1 MFSRFLFSKKR
12 KAFPPI
18 AAHQHKKEGPHIDPI
33 EAKNIPPLMLA
44 YIGDAVYELAVREH
58 LLHSGMVKMDRLHS
72 AAVAYVNASRQSQ
85 LWGEIEAFL
94 SPEQREVFRRG
105 RNAKSGHQPPHST
118 VGEYRRATGL
128 EALIGY
134 LHLTGDQAQL
144 ERNFATLFQAEE
156 EASLPETAS
165 HS

>member
-1 MFSRFLFSKKR
+1 M
-12 KAFPPI
+12 
-18 AAHQHKKEGPHIDPI
+18 

-85 LWGEIEAFL
+85 LWGEIDAVL

-144 ERNFATLFQAEE
+144 ERIFATLSRRRRKP
-156 EASLPETAS
+156 ASRKPPLILERSKGNANESTEDRGEKGGRRKAG
-165 HS
+165 HGHGL